1 MGIEQFM
8 IDRVDDQINWH
19 DKKSQ
24 IAQKHYKTYQVIE
37 IVLAAI
43 IPLLS
48 FFADK
53 FIIQFIIAAIGSFIA
68 IIEAITKLYK
78 FHENWISYRCTCE
91 ALKTQKYLYIT
102 KSAPYN
108 TTQETID
115 TLFVKNIETI
125 LSSQNN
131 QWSNLHSK
139 QQMNT

>member
-1 MGIEQFM
+1 MDIEQF
-8 IDRVDDQINWH
+8 ITDRVDDQIKWH

-24 IAQKHYKTYQVIE
+24 IAQKYYKAYQVIE
-37 IVLAAI
+37 ITLAAI

-53 FIIQFIIAAIGSFIA
+53 FIIQFTIAVIGSSIA

-91 ALKTQKYLYIT
+91 ALKTQKYLYVT

-108 TTQETID
+108 VTQETVD
-115 TLFVKNIETI
+115 TLFVKNIEMI

-131 QWSNLHSK
+131 QWSNLHN
-139 QQMNT
+139 QQQINI